1 MSHHVTPFSL
11 QSSFSKRSTNLRGW
25 RPSGPVE
32 SLLDTWFLVQ
42 MLLSHS
48 ATNMHAPMHVV
59 ELILMHKETC
69 WNDSV
74 INSIAIYRMM
84 VYKACNSTFFVIYMI
99 GLYQLQP
106 RPRAVGPST
115 SQPWRILSGNPL
127 STKYRNKS
135 TAQIGLH
142 HPQNYFL
149 YIHWESRGVNLI
161 DRTFQEKNS
170 DCQHLFS
177 TFNHLYVIQIWSRL
191 ETQPLSNPASV
202 CDLKPFLLLTSATQ
216 NCKHQ
221 YPSGACENVTEV
233 TEVTNPLVWW

>member
-1 MSHHVTPFSL
+1 
-11 QSSFSKRSTNLRGW
+11 
-25 RPSGPVE
+25 
-32 SLLDTWFLVQ
+32 
-42 MLLSHS
+42 
-48 ATNMHAPMHVV
+48 MHAPMHVV

-74 INSIAIYRMM
+74 INSIQ
-84 VYKACNSTFFVIYMI
+84 ND
-99 GLYQLQP
+99 GLQSLQL
-106 RPRAVGPST
+106 
-115 SQPWRILSGNPL
+115 
-127 STKYRNKS
+127 
-135 TAQIGLH
+135 
-142 HPQNYFL
+142 YFL
-149 YIHWESRGVNLI
+149 CHWHVRTWPTPTEAKGSGSFNIATLAESFRFASSTELLSVHWESCGINLI

-191 ETQPLSNPASV
+191 ETQPLANPASV

-233 TEVTNPLVWW
+233 TEVTNPRVWW